1 MKKITLL
8 LCLFIGLHSF
18 SQENESDKKDSTR
31 LVIGNKVYKIYHKK
45 GAIDK
50 IEVEE
55 KDTTSRKKKEENTE
69 AAKNWKKYG
78 HWGGMDF
85 GYTSILNSKGGN
97 SFQKQ
102 SFLENDPSKSF
113 YVSLNLIEHKFPLIG
128 NYVGITTG
136 LGFDWKKLGIKNNLQ
151 LNYNADSLW
160 AVKDLSYTYD
170 KNILRA
176 TYINIPLFLEFN
188 TSSNPNK
195 SWFFMAGVVAGM
207 RIGSKFIQTLSD
219 HNNDVNKRING
230 DYALNPYKLDASL
243 RLGYKHVGIFTNYSL
258 IPMFDTKRVEK
269 TFPLTFGLSWV
280 W

>member
-85 GYTSILNSKGGN
+85 GYTSVLNSKGGN